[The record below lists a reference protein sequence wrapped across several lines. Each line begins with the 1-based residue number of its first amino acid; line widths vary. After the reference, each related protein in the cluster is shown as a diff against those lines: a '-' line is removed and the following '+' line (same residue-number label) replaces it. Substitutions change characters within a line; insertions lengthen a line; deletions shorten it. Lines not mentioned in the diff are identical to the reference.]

1 MLYQLKNIEAIKDTF
16 KKSVIL
22 KINIFKFQI
31 SSSNYVILL
40 QIMQKMINII
50 LIRIVS

>member
-22 KINIFKFQI
+22 KRINIFKFQI

-40 QIMQKMINII
+40 QLCKK
-50 LIRIVS
+50 